1 MITWNIMATALS
13 YYVLGLLGAF
23 APCAYPLL
31 PVLAT
36 YMVGSSQTRRKGLV
50 AAGLFTFGLLASVLG
65 LVAATI
71 YARDI
76 ANKIVG
82 SITAEEASSFSLLIM
97 FIVGFLM
104 LTPFKKFVAQLSV
117 PLPRLKRTGLIVAIP
132 LGALFFIA
140 SAPCDGAYVI
150 ALALNIASANPSLT
164 SLQDLLGIVIPS
176 AAFALGM
183 SSPFFIL
190 ALGAAGARKIYK
202 KMSKSFAVKRSSEI
216 LGIALIIFSY
226 VSLLFLKGDF
236 AWVLPSLH
244 FFSDVLWLILL
255 TYLAYA
261 TLYSAKALESK
272 SLATIGV
279 GIVFIILGRIA
290 NLANLSTFLGSDA
303 LPSIE
308 SVAVLI
314 VSIGVLALTV
324 RGFAEIFVMP
334 LFLPDWLNHIAL
346 SIPWLILSLAARSQ
360 QIGWVFAGFLSR
372 GIVMLYPQVQYLQWL
387 QLRNEVRL
395 LLDLVIESLRMSSAF
410 MLYPL
415 ASSSIKAAKEII
427 SLKKASLPS

>member
-1 MITWNIMATALS
+1 MITWNVTVTALS

-31 PVLAT
+31 PILAT
-36 YMVGSSQTRRKGLV
+36 YMVGSSQTKRKGLV
-50 AAGLFTFGLLASVLG
+50 AAGLFTVGLLASVLG
-65 LVAATI
+65 LVVATI
-71 YARDI
+71 YTRDM

-82 SITAEEASSFSLLIM
+82 SITAEEASSFSLLVM

-117 PLPRLKRTGLIVAIP
+117 PLPRLKRTGLIVAMP

-140 SAPCDGAYVI
+140 SAPCDGAYVV

-164 SLQDLLGIVIPS
+164 SLQDLLEIIIPS
-176 AAFALGM
+176 ASFALGM
-183 SSPFFIL
+183 STPFFIL
-190 ALGAAGARKIYK
+190 ALGAAGARRIYK
-202 KMSKSFAVKRSSEI
+202 KMNKSFAVKRSSEI

-226 VSLLFLKGDF
+226 VSLLFIKGDF
-236 AWVLPSLH
+236 TWILPSLH

-261 TLYSAKALESK
+261 TLYSAKAVGSK
-272 SLATIGV
+272 ALATIGA
-279 GIVFIILGRIA
+279 GMVFIILGRIA
-290 NLANLSTFLGSDA
+290 SLANVSTFLGINEPS
-303 LPSIE
+303 SIE

-314 VSIGVLALTV
+314 ISIGVLALTV

-334 LFLPDWLNHIAL
+334 LFLPDWLNQVAL
-346 SIPWLILSLAARSQ
+346 SIPWLVLSLAAKSQ
-360 QIGWVFAGFLSR
+360 QIGWVFVGFLSR
-372 GIVMLYPQVQYLQWL
+372 GIVTLYPQIQYLQWL
-387 QLRNEVRL
+387 QLRDEIRL
-395 LLDLVIESLRMSSAF
+395 LLDLIMESLRMSSAF

-427 SLKKASLPS
+427 SLEKASLPS